1 MLNLGPRRLLG
12 SFFWLALD
20 IFTGHFLTISI
31 QERHYGK
38 HIVKQENSFSK
49 M

>member
-1 MLNLGPRRLLG
+1 MLNLGPRSLLG

-20 IFTGHFLTISI
+20 IFPGHFLTISI
-31 QERHYGK
+31 QERHFGK
-38 HIVKQENSFSK
+38 HIAKQKNFFFN